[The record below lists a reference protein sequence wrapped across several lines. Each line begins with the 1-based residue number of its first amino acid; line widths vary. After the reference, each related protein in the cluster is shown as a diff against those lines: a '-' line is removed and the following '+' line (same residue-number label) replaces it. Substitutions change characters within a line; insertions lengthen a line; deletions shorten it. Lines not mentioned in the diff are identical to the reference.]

1 MPYRGDP
8 IAEALDRIAERTGV
22 PAMNRR
28 MEERPV
34 RPLRFLPG
42 ALLLLVMGGLA
53 LAIGGSPFGLAITS
67 TGWSGTIIAQM
78 FSPMRADRRS
88 LDERERAL
96 MRLGHLWGLA
106 TAMALSVGACFWL
119 GFASA
124 LREGGVNLWMPQ
136 GPQEWI
142 AIGFALMALEANIAM
157 LATSWVLPRP
167 VPDED

>member
-1 MPYRGDP
+1 MPYRGNP

-28 MEERPV
+28 MEERPA

-53 LAIGGSPFGLAITS
+53 LAISGSPFGLAVTS
-67 TGWSGTIIAQM
+67 ASWSGTIIAHM
-78 FSPMRADRRS
+78 FSPMRLPRRP

-96 MRLGHLWGLA
+96 VRLGHLWGLA
-106 TAMALSVGACFWL
+106 VVVILSVGACFWF
-119 GFASA
+119 GFATA
-124 LREGGVNLWMPQ
+124 FKTDGAMLWMPRA
-136 GPQEWI
+136 PQEWI

-157 LATSWVLPRP
+157 LATSWAFPRP